1 MPTMP
6 RDFIPLTAP
15 YSHNGPGGAL
25 RTPVAGGAARY
36 GLDYDRGVQQYQ
48 CTLLLDTFKY
58 AVWVTFYHRVIAQ
71 GTISFDMLLD
81 SGYGR
86 QTHSV
91 NIVPNSYNSA
101 ITGGKFHV
109 ITFVV
114 EAESTAYDLSDAE
127 VASLMAFYDIYG
139 SDNALF
145 DRIAQFATVDSLVLD
160 F

>member
-6 RDFIPLTAP
+6 RGFIPLTAP
-15 YSHNGPGGAL
+15 YSHNGPAGAI

-36 GLDYDRGVQQYQ
+36 GLDFDRGVQQYQ
-48 CTLLLDTFKY
+48 CTLLLDEFKY

-91 NIVPNSYNSA
+91 NIVPGSYNSA
-101 ITGGKFHV
+101 ITGSLLHV
-109 ITFVV
+109 ITFVA
-114 EAESTAYDLSDAE
+114 EAESTVYDLTDDE
-127 VASLMAFYDIYG
+127 VDGIMGYYDQFG
-139 SDNALF
+139 EDRALI
-145 DRIAQFATVDSLVLD
+145 DRIALFANSDTLVLD